1 MNGREQV
8 VAYAALYQPDVIAG
22 FRIDDLVDV
31 PTLGGC
37 EVYRVDSAAV
47 AHVENFNRGRS
58 EMRLENSVEGR
69 MILDSWTVRT
79 VVLIPSVRARASGLI
94 RERVQTLQPSPGRL
108 GEIHTP
114 RPCRGLP
121 QISVRSRANK
131 DTCRTVE
138 AQADDSS
145 GNGRSQSIRR
155 DLSRD
160 SWETWRAVL
169 AAASALPITEDQAET
184 FKRVAR
190 NREPPA
196 KRVSEFHFIAGHR
209 SAKTQTAEAIVVP
222 KIGRILPALQERPR
236 TFFIRATIANER

>member
-79 VVLIPSVRARASGLI
+79 VVLIPSVRARASSLI

-114 RPCRGLP
+114 ALAEDCRKYQSGVEPMRTPAEQLKPRPT
-121 QISVRSRANK
+121 I
-131 DTCRTVE
+131 
-138 AQADDSS
+138 
-145 GNGRSQSIRR
+145 
-155 DLSRD
+155 
-160 SWETWRAVL
+160 
-169 AAASALPITEDQAET
+169 
-184 FKRVAR
+184 
-190 NREPPA
+190 
-196 KRVSEFHFIAGHR
+196 
-209 SAKTQTAEAIVVP
+209 
-222 KIGRILPALQERPR
+222 LQETADRNLFGA
-236 TFFIRATIANER
+236 TFQGIRGRRGEPS